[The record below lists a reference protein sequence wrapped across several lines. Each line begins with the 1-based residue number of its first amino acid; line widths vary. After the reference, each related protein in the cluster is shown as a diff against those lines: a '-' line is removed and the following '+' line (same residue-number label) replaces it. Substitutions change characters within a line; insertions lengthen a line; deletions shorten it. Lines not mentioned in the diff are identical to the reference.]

1 MGVGVN
7 IFNTVIT
14 LRKRASPTE
23 VGLTQGKAALFL
35 MWHAAHIL
43 K

>member
-1 MGVGVN
+1 MGVN
-7 IFNTVIT
+7 IFDSPIT
-14 LRKRASPTE
+14 LRKRVSPTE